1 MLTKFLNFCFRLSK
15 TFFAITGFISVIL
28 VITILFFGDTSHIR
42 RSVIFENFIQMM
54 GFEEKYNHFV
64 ANTPEKIFKVFY
76 IGTINKFKKKKIP
89 NVEIIINFKNLKIL
103 EAQRKRIVDNDIP
116 LYANARIKITENE
129 NKESELIKVKIRAKG
144 DREMHRLD
152 MDQMSYKVDVRN
164 DNFIFGMEEMSI
176 QKPITRNFGWE
187 LLFHEIIKKEGLIHL
202 KVLPINLLRNS
213 KKLGLFVIEEGFSK
227 ELLERQ
233 GRKDGPIVG
242 IEENLN
248 QIFPMLTYDFY
259 SENKWISNY
268 PDIYITSRENLELL
282 KKSSTNRQ
290 YEISNY
296 FDIDMWAKFFAIAD
310 VLKGYHA
317 AVPKSVKLY
326 YNPSNGLFEP
336 IAFDAH
342 IGSGY
347 EEFIFLDFFENNNIN
362 CGYVCEDKDWLKVF
376 FNEKNYEFIKL
387 YLGYLEKYT
396 SKEYLDIIND
406 IVEKKIEPFNELVY
420 SEYSNFD
427 RVFFKGFLPY
437 YFDLE
442 PIIKRAKLIRIK
454 LNSFKNFA
462 LLKKDINNLD
472 FIQRKIEKKEFKS
485 LDDLG
490 DVEKLDKII
499 FSKGLWILKDFKII
513 DKTILLEDG
522 AILYLKGEN
531 HFQGSEKKI
540 LIQGN
545 GMIVQLE
552 GILDLQNIKFKNL
565 KNIKIDGLNWTG
577 SINAIN
583 SSVKIN
589 DVEII
594 SSKGEDAINLVNSQ
608 SFINNL
614 EILDSESDGIDVDFG
629 NLLFT
634 KISCIKAFNDC
645 LDTSGATIKGD
656 HLYGVEIGDKLA
668 SFGEQ
673 SNVNLKN
680 INGSNIN
687 IGVVS
692 KDASFVEIDNL
703 EISNAKIY
711 AAAYIK
717 KFFFGP
723 AELKINSFKNF
734 SKIELDKKAVINAE
748 DNILIVNQKNIQSNI
763 NSNEIGNLLN

>member
-1 MLTKFLNFCFRLSK
+1 MSSKFLNFFLKLSK
-15 TFFAITGFISVIL
+15 IFLVITGFISVTF
-28 VITILFFGDTSHIR
+28 VIIILFFGDTSHIR
-42 RSVIFENFIQMM
+42 RALIFENFIQMM

-64 ANTPEKIFKVFY
+64 ANTPTKILKVFY
-76 IGTINKFKKKKIP
+76 IGTINKFKKKNIP
-89 NVEIIINFKNLKIL
+89 NLEILINFKNLKIL
-103 EAQRKRIVDNDIP
+103 EAQRKRLVNSDIP
-116 LYANARIKITENE
+116 LYAKARIKITDNE
-129 NKESELIKVKIRAKG
+129 NKETELIKIKIRAKG

-164 DNFIFGMEEMSI
+164 DNFIYGMEEMSI

-187 LLFHEIIKKEGLIHL
+187 LLFHEIIKNEGLINL
-202 KVLPINLLRNS
+202 KIIPVNLLRNS

-233 GRKDGPIVG
+233 ARKDGPIIG
-242 IEENLN
+242 IEESLN
-248 QIFPMLTYDFY
+248 QIFPTLTYDFY

-268 PDIYITSRENLELL
+268 PDIYTTSRENLELL
-282 KKSSTNRQ
+282 KKNSTNRK
-290 YEISNY
+290 YKISNY
-296 FDIDMWAKFFAIAD
+296 FDIDKWAKFFAIVD

-347 EEFIFLDFFENNNIN
+347 EEFIFLDYYQNNNIN
-362 CGYVCEDKDWLKVF
+362 CGYVCEDKEWLKVF
-376 FNEKNYEFIKL
+376 FDEKNDKFIKL
-387 YLGYLEKYT
+387 YLDYLEKFT
-396 SKEYLDIIND
+396 SKEYLNIIND
-406 IVEKKIEPFNELVY
+406 IVNKKIEPFNELVY

-454 LNSFKNFA
+454 LKSFKNFK
-462 LLKKDINNLD
+462 LLKKNNNVD
-472 FIQRKIEKKEFKS
+472 FIQKKIEKKEFKS
-485 LDDLG
+485 LSDLG
-490 DVEKLDKII
+490 DIKKLDKVI
-499 FSKGLWILKDFKII
+499 FSKGLWKLKDLKII

-522 AILYLKGEN
+522 AILYLRGEN
-531 HFQGSEKKI
+531 HFQGSKNRM
-540 LIQGN
+540 LVHGN

-552 GILDLQNIKFKNL
+552 GTINLENIKFKNL
-565 KNIKIDGLNWTG
+565 KNIKINGLNWTG

-594 SSKGEDAINLVNSQ
+594 SSKGEDAINLVNSK

-614 EILDSESDGIDVDFG
+614 EIFNSESDGIDVDFG

-634 KISCIKAFNDC
+634 KISCIKASNDC
-645 LDTSGATIKGD
+645 LDTSGAIVEGD
-656 HLYGVEIGDKLA
+656 KLYGVDIGDKLA

-673 SNVNLKN
+673 SNVNLQN
-680 INGSNIN
+680 IKGSNID

-692 KDASFVEIDNL
+692 KDASYVEIDNL
-703 EISNAKIY
+703 ELSSTRIY
-711 AAAYIK
+711 AAAYSK

-723 AELKINSFKNF
+723 ARLKINSFKNF
-734 SKIELDKKAVINAE
+734 LQIQSDKKAIINAE
-748 DNILIVNQKNIQSNI
+748 ENILIVNQKNILSNI
-763 NSNEIGNLLN
+763 NSKKIGNLLN